1 MRCKIR
7 LYEKGIMSYD
17 EVFLSFVSWSGHA
30 KYSDS
35 YVLVKEFFEMIG

>member
-7 LYEKGIMSYD
+7 LYEKGIMFYD
-17 EVFLSFVSWSGHA
+17 DFVSWSGYA

-35 YVLVKEFFEMIG
+35 YVLVREFFEMIG

>member
-7 LYEKGIMSYD
+7 LYEKGIMFYD
-17 EVFLSFVSWSGHA
+17 DVLLSFVFWSGHA

-35 YVLVKEFFEMIG
+35 YVLAKEFFEMIG